1 MNKTFCTDSPYSM
14 ETSQKQFTVLELNN
28 GEASIKLCT
37 GFTLPKSFYH
47 GTF

>member
-1 MNKTFCTDSPYSM
+1 M
-14 ETSQKQFTVLELNN
+14 ETSQQQFTVFELNN

-37 GFTLPKSFYH
+37 KFTLPKSIYH